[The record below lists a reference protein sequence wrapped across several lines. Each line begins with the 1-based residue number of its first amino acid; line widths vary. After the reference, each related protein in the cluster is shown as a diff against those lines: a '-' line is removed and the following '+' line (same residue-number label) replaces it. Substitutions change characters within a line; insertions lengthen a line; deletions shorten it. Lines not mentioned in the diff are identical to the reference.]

1 LPFIK
6 VNDHEIFYEIQ
17 GEGIPVLLLEGLGYS
32 TWMWKYQLPD
42 FSKHFTSVMPDN
54 RGVGKSEKLTGPYSI
69 EMFAKDSISVMDQ
82 LGFDMFYVIG
92 VSMGG
97 FIAQSIAALEP
108 ERVKGIVLVSTSCGG
123 KKSIPMSKEVFDQM
137 RLNLNG
143 ESSRDRIRRTMSLA
157 FTESFPTSKP
167 DQFNSI
173 IEDRMKS
180 LQPEDQLI
188 YQSLSS
194 INFDSSVSNRNVKV
208 PSLIVAGMED
218 KVLPW
223 LNSLLIYKSIP
234 TSSLILFKNQ
244 NHLLFIEEFVRFNK
258 SVLDF
263 IGAVEGSTYSEFLE
277 EVF

>member
-173 IEDRMKS
+173 IEDRLKS

>member
-6 VNDHEIFYEIQ
+6 VDDHEIFYEIQ

-97 FIAQSIAALEP
+97 FIAQRIAALEP

-173 IEDRMKS
+173 IEDRLKS

-223 LNSLLIYKSIP
+223 LNSLLIYRSIP

>member
-69 EMFAKDSISVMDQ
+69 EMFAKDSISLMDQ
-82 LGFDMFYVIG
+82 LRFDRFYVIG

-143 ESSRDRIRRTMSLA
+143 ESSKDRIRRTMSLA

-167 DQFNSI
+167 EQFNSI
-173 IEDRMKS
+173 IEDRLKS

-208 PSLIVAGMED
+208 PSLILAGMED

-244 NHLLFIEEFVRFNK
+244 NHLLFIEEFVQFNK
-258 SVLDF
+258 FVLDF

>member
-1 LPFIK
+1 MPFIK
-6 VNDHEIFYEIQ
+6 VDDHEIFYEIQ

-97 FIAQSIAALEP
+97 FIAQRIAALEP

-173 IEDRMKS
+173 IEDRLKS

-223 LNSLLIYKSIP
+223 LNSLLIYRSIP